1 MITLGLDPGLQ
12 TTNPA
17 GWAVVDFDRPLEQAI
32 LAAGILPPRRGLRWE
47 DQIAE
52 QVAAIPALCS
62 EYLVSYIACEDAFYG
77 TNAQTFRQLVAW
89 AWEAR
94 VMARRAGCPFVL
106 VSPADQ
112 AKVRK
117 TIPDAVTGPAVAYLP
132 ERFRPHALSAIAI
145 AWHGAGLLAR
155 TRYAAA

>member
-77 TNAQTFRQLVAW
+77 TNAQTFRQPGRPG
-89 AWEAR
+89 EGQEDHP
-94 VMARRAGCPFVL
+94 RRGDRACG
-106 VSPADQ
+106 
-112 AKVRK
+112 
-117 TIPDAVTGPAVAYLP
+117 G
-132 ERFRPHALSAIAI
+132 LSA
-145 AWHGAGLLAR
+145 
-155 TRYAAA
+155 